1 MDSLILR
8 SKTVRRKISDENNL
22 VEQVKQ
28 LLPLLPEIDENK
40 NLPIKVFEPQY
51 FGGKNTENAKEFLS
65 SFNNY
70 CKLNKIDGQE
80 KILMFEMSLSGAAKC
95 WYLTLS
101 DTIKDFESLT
111 EQFNHDYLQNNQWLN
126 TTRLENR
133 KLLNTESAE
142 KYISDMSDLALLVG
156 IGEEYVVSFN
166 PTTLSETIQRILL
179 GEATLSF
186 DDNKHINVVSE
197 NGMATTVQRMDER
210 LDKLEDLLKSC
221 QLSRTTYPAEQND
234 QPLQR
239 SFGFNCRT
247 CGRNGHTSSE
257 CFRSSYGNPSWVNQR
272 FSNNSR
278 NYNNDNFP
286 NRRYNNFYSQRVER
300 GNTFQPRAIRGS
312 YNPRYYNSD
321 VERGYNRNYNQTG
334 GFQKNSIPP
343 RV

>member
-1 MDSLILR
+1 M
-8 SKTVRRKISDENNL
+8 
-22 VEQVKQ
+22 
-28 LLPLLPEIDENK
+28 
-40 NLPIKVFEPQY
+40 
-51 FGGKNTENAKEFLS
+51 
-65 SFNNY
+65 
-70 CKLNKIDGQE
+70 
-80 KILMFEMSLSGAAKC
+80 
-95 WYLTLS
+95 
-101 DTIKDFESLT
+101 
-111 EQFNHDYLQNNQWLN
+111 
-126 TTRLENR
+126 
-133 KLLNTESAE
+133 
-142 KYISDMSDLALLVG
+142 
-156 IGEEYVVSFN
+156 SFN

-186 DDNKHINVVSE
+186 DDNEHINVVSE

-239 SFGFNCRT
+239 SYGFNCRT
-247 CGRNGHTSSE
+247 CGRNGHKSSE

-272 FSNNSR
+272 FNNDSR

-286 NRRYNNFYSQRVER
+286 NRRYNNLYCQRVER

-312 YNPRYYNSD
+312 YNPRYYNSG
-321 VERGYNRNYNQTG
+321 VERGYNRNYSQNG